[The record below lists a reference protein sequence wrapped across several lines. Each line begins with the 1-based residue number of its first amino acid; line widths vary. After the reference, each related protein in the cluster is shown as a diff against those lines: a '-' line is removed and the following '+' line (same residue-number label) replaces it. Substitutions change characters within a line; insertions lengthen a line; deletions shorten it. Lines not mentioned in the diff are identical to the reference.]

1 MNSTE
6 TAVAPVMNT
15 RQPKGLYVLFF
26 TELWERYGFY
36 TVQMLLVLFLT
47 KHFLL
52 SDERAY
58 SIFGAY
64 GAMIYATP
72 VIGGYIADKFLGFR
86 RAIFFGGFLFILGYG
101 LLSVLDHGI
110 WFYISLAFL
119 ICGNG
124 FFKSNVSSLL
134 GKLYEENDVRRDSG
148 FTIFY
153 MGINVGSFLA
163 SLLGAGIA
171 VTLGWNFAFCLAA
184 GGMVIGMAVFAYGRR
199 FMGEHGLP
207 PNPALLKVKGL
218 FGITKEIW
226 VYIGTILAIALISG
240 LLEFATAVRWGL
252 LFFGIATVFYVLTV
266 SVQLDRYQYRRLL
279 ALLILII
286 FSVIFW
292 ALYYQTFS
300 SIMLFIDRVVNR
312 DVGGVIIPTPSFQA
326 ISPSIIILFSP
337 LLSWLWLTLAKRG
350 LGVSAPIKFALGIF
364 QMALGFL
371 ILTLAVHYMGPTG
384 KVAAAWI
391 VLIFF
396 VQTMGELFLSPMGL
410 SIVTTLAPNKLTGMM
425 MGVWF
430 LSLAA
435 ANAVAG
441 WIADFTAIP
450 STMTDPTAIANHY
463 AQAYKM
469 FGLWGIGFAILLML
483 LSPILKRMMGVAP
496 KR

>member
-1 MNSTE
+1 MNLEQT
-6 TAVAPVMNT
+6 VAANT
-15 RQPKGLYVLFF
+15 TIDAAKQPKGLYVLFF

-36 TVQMLLVLFLT
+36 TVQALLVLFLT

-72 VIGGYIADKFLGFR
+72 VIGGYIADKILGFR
-86 RAIFFGGFLFILGYG
+86 RAIYFGGILFVCGYG
-101 LLSVLDHGI
+101 LLTFLDRGI
-110 WFYISLAFL
+110 WFYLSLSLL

-134 GKLYEENDVRRDSG
+134 GRFYSENDVRRDSG
-148 FTIFY
+148 FTLFY
-153 MGINVGSFLA
+153 MGINIGSFLA
-163 SLLGAGIA
+163 SLVGAAVAAKYGWNVAFGIA
-171 VTLGWNFAFCLAA
+171 ALGMIVGMILFTLGQKH
-184 GGMVIGMAVFAYGRR
+184 IGHRGD
-199 FMGEHGLP
+199 P
-207 PNPALLKVKGL
+207 PNPALLNAKK
-218 FGITKEIW
+218 FGIPNYFW
-226 VYIGTILAIALISG
+226 VYIGTFVAVGVMSF

-252 LFFGIATVFYVLTV
+252 LFFGIATIFYVLTV
-266 SVQLDRYQYRRLL
+266 SIQLDRYQHRRMV
-279 ALLILII
+279 ALLILIV

-312 DVGGVIIPTPSFQA
+312 HVLGTTIPTAMFQA
-326 ISPSIIILFSP
+326 IGPTVIILFSP

-350 LGVSAPIKFALGIF
+350 MGVSAPMKFALGIL

-371 ILTLAVHYMGPTG
+371 ILTFAVNIDSDLG
-384 KVAAAWI
+384 KIAAAWM

-410 SIVTTLAPNKLTGMM
+410 SIVTTLAPSKLTGMM

-450 STMTDPTAIANHY
+450 ETLTDPVQISQHY
-463 AQAYKM
+463 SHAYKI
-469 FGLWGIGFAILLML
+469 FGLWGVAFALLLMAL
-483 LSPILKRMMGVAP
+483 TPILKRMMGTA
-496 KR
+496 R